1 MNQHDAPTWLKQLIF
16 FLLAIFALPAVGQ
29 VSVTN
34 IRVNTIDESAV
45 EILYD
50 IAGNQPTDSVYIR
63 IRSQSSGLLN
73 PIARFI
79 SGDWGQDVQPGANRR
94 IVWKALENGVELD
107 ENIRATI
114 LVKVSPTTG
123 RKPAETATTV
133 IDTLPKKKYRPG
145 GPEFALLS
153 LVAPGV
159 GNIFVQ
165 SPKPVIGHRL
175 GVTAACYGLM
185 IYGLVERKKSRDE
198 YSLYEQQRNRTTAQP
213 YYDRANSH
221 HHRYYLATR
230 LSGAIWVTDI
240 VATLIKGVRN
250 QKERLKTAAPK
261 EPKVSLRLGY
271 QSGSPVAVFHYTF

>member
-1 MNQHDAPTWLKQLIF
+1 MPLPPIPHWLKRF
-16 FLLAIFALPAVGQ
+16 FVFLLFTAALPATGQ
-29 VSVTN
+29 VAVTN
-34 IRVNTIDESAV
+34 IRINTIDESAV

-50 IAGNQPTDSVYIR
+50 LAGNQPADSVYLR
-63 IRSQSSGLLN
+63 IRSQSNGLLN
-73 PIARFI
+73 PAAQYI
-79 SGDWGQDVQPGANRR
+79 SGDWGQDVQPGTNRR
-94 IVWKALENGVELD
+94 IIWKALENGFELD

-114 LVKVSPTTG
+114 LVKIALSNAPKTAQPSLPL
-123 RKPAETATTV
+123 PA
-133 IDTLPKKKYRPG
+133 DTSKRKYRPG

-185 IYGLVERKKSRDE
+185 LYGLVERKKSKEE
-198 YSLYEQQRNRTTAQP
+198 YALYEQQRNRTTAQP
-213 YYDRANSH
+213 FYDRANSH

-240 VATLIKGVRN
+240 VATFIKGVRN
-250 QKERLKTAAPK
+250 QHARAKTA

-271 QSGSPVAVFHYTF
+271 QADYPVAVFNYKF